1 MQQNAGT
8 FKDKITI
15 ICDELNLAKQWEK
28 ASLILTVHKS
38 IRSQE
43 KTKKILQNKLDRLGF
58 HTVECDI
65 SRIEGNFV
73 EKMLLTENTE
83 DAVFYISN
91 VGWGG
96 GEDEKD
102 GYRVLNL
109 YRETFIEQKI
119 KAVFFLTLREASH
132 LPGYAPDFWA
142 FRHRVFEFRSPR
154 SYNLQPPPAGLMLW
168 HLQMNNSS
176 KDEID
181 SKISGIMQMLTD
193 IPKQN
198 ESVSMRIDLQYEL
211 GFLHWHSGND
221 QSAERAL
228 KIAFD
233 LAKKHNFNDAIVKS
247 LNALS
252 ILRYEQKEYKQALEF
267 LITAIERNPKE
278 CLLLANQAV
287 VMFAMGKRY
296 QATQKGRRATTLCS
310 NNPWLWNSL
319 GFLNYLVGNMDETL
333 TCFQKSVDL
342 SPATG
347 YFHESL
353 AICYL
358 AMGLSDKAVVPL
370 HQAQSN
376 LKGQKIFQNILK
388 ACVEGDSENISRLI
402 KEAINAGKLAKV
414 STVRDPNLNA
424 ILFLAK

>member
-1 MQQNAGT
+1 MQQNTGT
-8 FKDKITI
+8 YKDKITI
-15 ICDELNLAKQWEK
+15 ICDELNLAKLWEK

-43 KTKKILQNKLDRLGF
+43 KIKKILQNKLDRLGF

-73 EKMLLTENTE
+73 EKMLLTENIE

-91 VGWGG
+91 VSWGG

-109 YRETFIEQKI
+109 YREIFIEQKI
-119 KAVFFLTLREASH
+119 KAVFFLTRREASH
-132 LPGYAPDFWA
+132 LPGFAPDFWA
-142 FRHRVFEFRSPR
+142 FRHRVLEFRSPR
-154 SYNLQPPPAGLMLW
+154 SHNLQLPPVGLMLW
-168 HLQMNNSS
+168 HLQRNNSS

-181 SKISGIMQMLTD
+181 SKISSIMQMLTD
-193 IPKQN
+193 IPKQD

-211 GFLHWHSGND
+211 GFLYWQSGDD
-221 QSAERAL
+221 QSAGRAL
-228 KIAFD
+228 KIALA
-233 LAKKHNFNDAIVKS
+233 LAKKHNFNDAIVKC

-252 ILRYEQKEYKQALEF
+252 ILRYEQKEYEQALEF

-296 QATQKGRRATTLCS
+296 QAIQQSRRATTLCS

-319 GFLNYLVGNMDETL
+319 GFLNYLAGNMDEAVTY
-333 TCFQKSVDL
+333 FQNSINL

-347 YFHESL
+347 YFHASL

-370 HQAQSN
+370 HQAESN
-376 LKGQKIFQNILK
+376 LKDRKIFQNVYT
-388 ACVEGDSENISRLI
+388 ACIEGDSENASRLI
-402 KEAINAGKLAKV
+402 KEAISAGKLTKV
-414 STVRDPNLNA
+414 KTVRDPNLNA
-424 ILFLAK
+424 ILSLAK